1 MKRQPAGGRSR
12 RTAAAAAALIPAL
25 ALAAPASAQTELKG
39 EYQLMM
45 QLRKDFRT
53 FPWDYDSNDGAVSNP
68 LQLWVFSQPRAGTEA
83 YVKAEAV
90 WRSGDNG
97 NERPEFQF
105 RDAHLRF
112 FRTYGSRGFD
122 ARLFSH
128 QRRFWVDNYLIK
140 FVDDREATGVRLDTQ
155 GVLGVN
161 GSFIVGDQSNQL
173 DPANLIS
180 NYIRSAAAP
189 PPPPE
194 YVPRDSLIAQA
205 KMRTD
210 DLYVV
215 RLRREFLA
223 ERRLRLGLT
232 WNRTEGWAGRDS
244 ISSRLPWNAVWGLD
258 SRYRWGDTDI
268 AFEFGFSRRD
278 FGSTTKPELSFFRK
292 STGIELPERA
302 VFQAEIRSIRLGSP
316 RVGHIGI
323 TPGWWSRGPLY
334 SNSLGGPNS
343 DEKGFNLQTYY
354 LLPDRAITYSN
365 QFLSFGQV
373 LNARRRRVTEI
384 YNELYVE
391 FVNGFTGKTA
401 YRRRDEFERDRR
413 IPLRDAYLSWTNEL
427 QVESRLAY
435 LRVQSKLVNIGRP
448 DGKQLFVIED
458 RINLSDRMKI
468 YNRFA
473 LGNDPSRLRKGVFTQ
488 LQYRP
493 TDRMEMFLQY
503 GPGDIGGGSNPVE
516 DGNLA
521 GSGDQYDELKFILKG
536 SF

>member
-1 MKRQPAGGRSR
+1 V
-12 RTAAAAAALIPAL
+12 TAALLTAAIAL
-25 ALAAPASAQTELKG
+25 APAANAQTKLEG

-45 QLRKDFRT
+45 QLRKDLRA
-53 FPWDYDSNDGAVSNP
+53 FPWDFDSNDGAVSNP
-68 LQLWVFSQPRAGTEA
+68 LQLWVFSQPRTGTEA
-83 YVKAEAV
+83 FVKSEAV

-105 RDAHLRF
+105 REAHARF
-112 FRTYGSRGFD
+112 FRSGPLLGFD
-122 ARLFSH
+122 ARLFSR
-128 QRRFWVDNYLIK
+128 QRRFWVDNYLVK
-140 FVDDREATGVRLDTQ
+140 FVDDREATGVRLDLWSPMTPN
-155 GVLGVN
+155 LTL
-161 GSFIVGDQSNQL
+161 IAGDQSNQL
-173 DPANLIS
+173 DPSNLIS
-180 NYIRSAAAP
+180 NYAGSAMP
-189 PPPPE
+189 RE
-194 YVPRDSLIAQA
+194 FVPVDSLVDQA

-210 DLYVV
+210 DMYVM
-215 RLRREFLA
+215 RMRQEFFQD
-223 ERRLRLGLT
+223 RRLRLGVT

-244 ISSRLPWNAVWGLD
+244 VSDRQPWNSVWGFD
-258 SRYRWGDTDI
+258 SRYRWRDTDI
-268 AFEFGFSRRD
+268 AFEYGFSRRE
-278 FGSTTKPELSFFRK
+278 FGDVPDPELSFFRK
-292 STGIELPERA
+292 STGISLPDRA
-302 VFQAEIRSIRLGSP
+302 VFQGEIRSIRFGST
-316 RVGHIGI
+316 RWGHIGV

-334 SNSLGGPNS
+334 ANSLGGPNS
-343 DEKGFNLQTYY
+343 DEKGFNIQTYY
-354 LLPDRAITYSN
+354 LLPERAITYTN
-365 QFLSFGQV
+365 QFSSYGQV

-384 YNELYVE
+384 YNELYIE

-413 IPLRDAYLSWTNEL
+413 VPLRDAYLSWTNEL

-435 LRVQSKLVNIGRP
+435 LRVQSKLQNIGRA

-458 RINLSDRMKI
+458 RINLSDRTKI

-493 TDRMEMFLQY
+493 TDRMEMYLQY

-516 DGNLA
+516 DGNLT

>member
-1 MKRQPAGGRSR
+1 MSPRPVLALAIAG
-12 RTAAAAAALIPAL
+12 AL
-25 ALAAPASAQTELKG
+25 ALAPAAAVAQTKLEG

-45 QLRKDFRT
+45 QLRKDLRT

-68 LQLWVFSQPRAGTEA
+68 LQLWVFSQPRPGTEA
-83 YVKAEAV
+83 FVKSEAV
-90 WRSGDNG
+90 WRYGDNG
-97 NERPEFQF
+97 NDRPEFQF
-105 RDAHLRF
+105 REAHARF
-112 FRTYGSRGFD
+112 FHNYAAGGFD
-122 ARLFSH
+122 ARIFSR
-128 QRRFWVDNYLIK
+128 QRRFWVDNYLVN
-140 FVDDREATGVRLDTQ
+140 FVDDREATGVRLDAWN
-155 GVLGVN
+155 VLGSN
-161 GSFIVGDQSNQL
+161 ASFIVGDQSNQL

-180 NYIRSAAAP
+180 NYVGSAMPREFA
-189 PPPPE
+189 
-194 YVPRDSLIAQA
+194 PRDSLIAQA

-210 DLYVV
+210 DFYVM
-215 RLRREFLA
+215 RLRQQALDG
-223 ERRLRLGLT
+223 RLRMGVT
-232 WNRTEGWAGRDS
+232 WNRAEGWAGRDS
-244 ISSRLPWNAVWGLD
+244 VSDRQPWNAVWGFD

-268 AFEFGFSRRD
+268 AFEYGVSRRE
-278 FGSTTKPELSFFRK
+278 FGSSTQPELSFFRK
-292 STGIELPERA
+292 STGIEMGERS
-302 VFQAEIRSIRLGSP
+302 VYELEIRSIRLGGQ
-316 RVGHIGI
+316 RFGYVGI
-323 TPGWWSRGPLY
+323 TPTWWSRGPLY

-343 DEKGFNLQTYY
+343 DEKGFEIQTYY
-354 LLPDRAITYSN
+354 LLPERAITYSN
-365 QFLSFGQV
+365 RFLSYGQV

-435 LRVQSKLVNIGRP
+435 LRFQNKLQNIGRS
-448 DGKQLFVIED
+448 DAKQLFVIED
-458 RINLSDRMKI
+458 RINLSDRLKI